1 MAARCLL
8 CKTVSA
14 KFNELLVISVILSK
28 VPGETS
34 VQATKMINLRQK
46 KNNQTFEN
54 QIVEIESCV

>member
-46 KNNQTFEN
+46 KQSD
-54 QIVEIESCV
+54 V